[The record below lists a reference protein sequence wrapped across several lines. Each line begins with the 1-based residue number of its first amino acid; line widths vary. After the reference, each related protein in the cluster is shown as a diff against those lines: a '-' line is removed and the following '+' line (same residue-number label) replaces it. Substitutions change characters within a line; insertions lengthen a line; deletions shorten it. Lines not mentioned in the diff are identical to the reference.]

1 MTAAINEDSLFAF
14 IIKCSLALLSILTL
28 SGFVLFSNKVG
39 SGILAGGLI
48 ALLNFVWM
56 RNMLQRIIYNAP
68 ANPER
73 YAQVRFISRLSI
85 IAFALY
91 MIITSGIFS
100 IAGTVVGLSIIVINL
115 IGLSVYFSL
124 RTGG

>member
-14 IIKCSLALLSILTL
+14 IIKCSLALLIVLTA
-28 SGFVLFSNKVG
+28 SGFAFFSSSMGLGVMT
-39 SGILAGGLI
+39 GGMI

-56 RNMLQRIIYNAP
+56 RNMLQRIIFHTP
-68 ANPER
+68 SNPEG
-73 YAQVRFISRLSI
+73 YAQLRFLARLGI
-85 IAFALY
+85 IAVALY

-100 IAGTVVGLSIIVINL
+100 IAGIVIGLSIIVINL
-115 IGLSVYFSL
+115 IGLSIYFYL